1 MPSCPL
7 ARAGE
12 KHKMFPKVMNIAV
25 ADLGEGPQEA
35 RPPPPFWWNIC
46 ERLK

>member
-25 ADLGEGPQEA
+25 ADLGEGPR
-35 RPPPPFWWNIC
+35 RPAPLPPFGGIFA
-46 ERLK
+46 KD